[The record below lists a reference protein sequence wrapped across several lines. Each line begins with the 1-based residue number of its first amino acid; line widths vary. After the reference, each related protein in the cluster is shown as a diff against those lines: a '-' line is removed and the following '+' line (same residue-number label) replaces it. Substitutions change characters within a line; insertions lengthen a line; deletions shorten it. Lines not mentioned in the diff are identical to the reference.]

1 MAERITPINAERRL
15 ADIIRKVKIAAAE
28 RDEVVID
35 MKDADRARLELLA
48 EALRPVI
55 EDVPTEADQF
65 DFALSNGLQPRFWI
79 DAVAHV
85 HMGRDRRT
93 YRFVRDTRLGR
104 VVVEETHDTSVVADA
119 VSRYI
124 GQRLIERQ
132 RALDGDMEDVRAFYA
147 RRDAGEASAPTG
159 GAAAV
164 PEGAPRSGGL
174 PPMAVAARPGSIFVV
189 GLLWFIL
196 GCVAGAGLLVAAFS
210 DRIGGAIN

>member
-48 EALRPVI
+48 EELRPVI
-55 EDVPTEADQF
+55 QDVPVEADQF
-65 DFALSNGLQPRFWI
+65 DFTISNGLQPRFWI

-104 VVVEETHDTSVVADA
+104 VVVEETHETSAVADA

-132 RALDGDMEDVRAFYA
+132 RTLDGDIEDVRAFYA
-147 RRDAGEASAPTG
+147 RRDAAEAGTEPGPAGTAPESAKP
-159 GAAAV
+159 AA
-164 PEGAPRSGGL
+164 L
-174 PPMAVAARPGSIFVV
+174 PPMTVAPRPGSTFVV

-196 GCVAGAGLLVAAFS
+196 GCVAGAGLIVAAFS